1 MYVCTK
7 HRVSPKITYGMG
19 ADFYVSS
26 ERDHVIFHALVISI
40 LYFHQDAAEQ
50 CITVE
55 FVILETEAVSMYD
68 DVSEN
73 SNSFIHRISDLE
85 NCVIRRYSPETQ
97 VLHGLVKRW
106 LEELKDDKE
115 DTLQAVFVFRV
126 PIIKSVNQI
135 SCSIYPSVNQIID
148 GFPSCQICRC
158 HGRPIDLVTTNK
170 AKWLCPTT
178 SRQLAASD
186 VTNTAV
192 KIGEQTVLFLPTSER
207 GSNMRR
213 ASTSISFDVIE
224 RTELAS
230 VNEGVIMGKSHV
242 VIPSSNDEIGLT
254 DESLDQNTQC
264 SFLWSM

>member
-1 MYVCTK
+1 M
-7 HRVSPKITYGMG
+7 
-19 ADFYVSS
+19 
-26 ERDHVIFHALVISI
+26 
-40 LYFHQDAAEQ
+40 DAAEQ

-148 GFPSCQICRC
+148 GFPSCQ
-158 HGRPIDLVTTNK
+158 V
-170 AKWLCPTT
+170 
-178 SRQLAASD
+178 
-186 VTNTAV
+186 
-192 KIGEQTVLFLPTSER
+192 
-207 GSNMRR
+207 M
-213 ASTSISFDVIE
+213 SIV
-224 RTELAS
+224 
-230 VNEGVIMGKSHV
+230 
-242 VIPSSNDEIGLT
+242 
-254 DESLDQNTQC
+254 
-264 SFLWSM
+264 